1 MSTIEKQLFKEND
14 KVIVAFSGGVDSL
27 ALLIL
32 LKEVI
37 KKENLVAV
45 YVNHRLRSKQE
56 LLEEEQLNKKNCAF
70 LEVPLHIIYLEEG
83 EVEKVSK
90 QRGNGIEEAARH
102 LRYNHLEKI
111 RVKLNFDYIAT
122 AHTSDDQAETLL
134 MRLLQGASLF
144 ALQGIAKQKGNIIRP
159 VLHLSKEELI
169 RIVENKNLK
178 YSEDSTN
185 EQTIYLRNKIRNTI
199 VGPIS
204 ETFPSYRE
212 ALNKIAQQSQLYVET
227 IQPQIDSL
235 YKKSVTLVGEEVHL
249 DLKELENQ
257 DENIVSQLFYR
268 CWNVLFENSGKR
280 LSSSSIKTLLE
291 NRDKEGRIDL
301 YNSTIFIKEKTLIW
315 SRQTEEG
322 KKGYIAFVDKELTP
336 LIDNIGLLRGEG
348 KSTDVTLDESLI
360 KGSLTVRSFRYGDKI
375 ELKEGTKK
383 VGELLNSMKIAEN
396 DKYLVPLLE
405 DERGLIAVLGQ
416 YFGGTNRVAKR
427 FLSDT
432 LARKCS
438 TLYSVVDIEGY

>member
-1 MSTIEKQLFKEND
+1 VSTIEKQLFKEND

-45 YVNHRLRSKQE
+45 YVNHRLRSEQE
-56 LLEEEQLNKKNCAF
+56 LLKEELLNKKNCSF
-70 LEVPLHIIYLEEG
+70 LEIPLRIVYLEKG
-83 EVEKVSK
+83 EVEKISK
-90 QRGNGIEEAARH
+90 QRGNGIEEAARY
-102 LRYNHLEKI
+102 LRYKHLEKI

-134 MRLLQGASLF
+134 MRLLQGSSLF
-144 ALQGIAKQKGNIIRP
+144 ALQGIAKQKENIIRP

-169 RIVENKNLK
+169 KIVEDNNLK
-178 YSEDSTN
+178 WATDSTN

-227 IQPQIDSL
+227 IQPKIDSL
-235 YKKSVTLVGEEVHL
+235 YKKSVTLIEEEVHL

-257 DENIVSQLFYR
+257 DEDIVAQLLYK

-291 NRDKEGRIDL
+291 NREKEGRIDL
-301 YNSTIFIKEKTLIW
+301 YNSTVFIKDKTLIW
-315 SRQTEEG
+315 SKQINEG
-322 KKGYIAFVDKELTP
+322 NKGYIAFVDKELTP
-336 LIDNIGLLRGEG
+336 LIGNICLLKGEG
-348 KSTDVTLDESLI
+348 SATDVALDESLI
-360 KGSLTVRSFRYGDKI
+360 NGDLVVRSFRQGDKI

-383 VGELLNSMKIAEN
+383 VGELLNSMKIEER
-396 DKYLVPLLE
+396 DKSLVPLLE
-405 DERGLIAVLGQ
+405 DESGLIAVLGQ